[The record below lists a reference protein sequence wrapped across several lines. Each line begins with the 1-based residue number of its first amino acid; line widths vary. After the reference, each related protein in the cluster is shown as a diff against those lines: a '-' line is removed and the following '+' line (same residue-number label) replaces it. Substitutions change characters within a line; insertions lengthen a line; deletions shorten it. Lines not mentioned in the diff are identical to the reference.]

1 MVLNEFPVK
10 PNNTAATGSRPDEMS
25 AVWRRRGLYRA
36 ISILA
41 ASAVIAAVISSFG
54 LIRDFGSFHASL
66 LTGSQGGAY
75 YNLGLQLA
83 ERAKVD
89 RGRLDIVATA
99 GSLENVS
106 RLIADRE
113 RCVEQFAF
121 VQDGT
126 PIPSDSGLELLGRL
140 PEPESFLLLGRSNRP
155 PTSFAD
161 LRGVSI
167 AIGPEGS
174 GTAYLARLLLG
185 DPDLAELNIRTS
197 YHGLEEQAQL
207 VAQGSLDLA
216 AYVMRDDAEFLR
228 SIIRKYQ
235 LDIVDL
241 QDLQGLIGRHPWLS
255 LGRIP
260 QGRYDLVQRIP
271 PNDKVVPQ
279 VNTLIATSPCA
290 KRANRTE
297 LLVVLSAELP
307 KFVRSN
313 PPGSTSSAT
322 KLPLSPEARQFF
334 LTGEPE
340 FADRYFP
347 WLVNVMSPAYWIYL
361 VMAVTALF
369 NALKGLSRFWLWRI
383 DAARE
388 KLEAEV
394 RQVAGDVVS
403 HGPTRNFSTKE
414 LLIDQKAR
422 TAAQDILGRLAKLRA
437 RCEREA
443 KSFATPMGDEMFYRY
458 QQSLIDNTTAVLK
471 TLLRPSSP

>member
-1 MVLNEFPVK
+1 MVLSEFPVK
-10 PNNTAATGSRPDEMS
+10 PNNTAATGPGPDERS

-41 ASAVIAAVISSFG
+41 VSAVIAAAISSFG
-54 LIRDFGSFHASL
+54 MIRDFGSFHASL
-66 LTGSQGGAY
+66 LTGSPGGAY
-75 YNLGLQLA
+75 YILGSQLA
-83 ERAKVD
+83 ERAKGD
-89 RGRLDIVATA
+89 RSRLDIVATA

-106 RLIADRE
+106 RLIADRD

-126 PIPSDSGLELLGRL
+126 PVPSDSGLELLGRL

-155 PTSFAD
+155 PASFAD
-161 LRGVSI
+161 LRGASI
-167 AIGPEGS
+167 GIGPEGS

-185 DPDLAELNIRTS
+185 DADLAGLNIRTS

-216 AYVMRDDAEFLR
+216 AYVMRDDAEFLH

-241 QDLQGLIGRHPWLS
+241 QDLQGLVGRHPWLS
-255 LGRIP
+255 LGRVP

-271 PNDKVVPQ
+271 PHDKVVAQ
-279 VNTLIATSPCA
+279 VNTLIVASPCA
-290 KRANRTE
+290 KRANRIE
-297 LLVVLSAELP
+297 LLALLSAELP

-322 KLPLSPEARQFF
+322 KLPLSSEARQFF

-361 VMAVTALF
+361 VMAVTAIF

-403 HGPTRNFSTKE
+403 HAPTGNFSTKE

-422 TAAQDILGRLAKLRA
+422 AAAQDILSRLAMLRA

-458 QQSLIDNTTAVLK
+458 QQSLIEK
-471 TLLRPSSP
+471 TILRPSSP